1 MRAMYIHIP
10 FCHQICNY
18 CDFNKVY
25 FKNQPV
31 DQYLEAL
38 DQEIRQY
45 AQQYSMKT
53 LETVF
58 IGGGTPTSLSAQ
70 QLERLLQSIRRE
82 IQVDELTE
90 YTIEANP
97 DELTKEKLEVLYEGG
112 VRRLSIGVQSF
123 NDDHLRRL
131 GRTHSA
137 ADVKSVI
144 EEARAIGFDNI
155 SIDLIY
161 GLPEQTMEDW
171 KETLRQ
177 AFELNLPH
185 YSTYSLIIE
194 PKTVF
199 YNLKNNNQ
207 LKLPDA
213 SIEGEMFTVVIEE
226 MKKRNYEQYEVSNF
240 AKDRYYSVHNCIY
253 WENDQYFGLGAGAHG
268 YVDGIRYANIGPVQH
283 YIDAVKK
290 GSAIRTRHVVTLEE
304 AIEEEMFLRLR
315 MRIGV
320 SEKRFEE
327 KFGHSLDSIYGSEL
341 TMLESKGWMH
351 YNEGNWMLTEEGL
364 YRGNDVFE
372 TFLMSEPNR

>member
-31 DQYLEAL
+31 DEYLEAL
-38 DQEIRQY
+38 QRELRMY
-45 AQQYSMKT
+45 AQHYSLDS

-58 IGGGTPTSLSAQ
+58 IGGGTPTSLSPQ
-70 QLERLLQSIRRE
+70 QLAVLLE
-82 IQVDELTE
+82 AIQQVVHVETLRE

-97 DELTKEKLEVLYEGG
+97 DELTKEKLEVLYRGG

-123 NDDHLRRL
+123 NDEHLRTL

-137 ADVKSVI
+137 SDVKKVI
-144 EEARAIGFDNI
+144 AEARAVGFENM

-161 GLPEQTMEDW
+161 GLPEQTMSDW
-171 KETLRQ
+171 QDTLHEALDLQ
-177 AFELNLPH
+177 LPH

-199 YNLKNNNQ
+199 YNLKNNDQ

-213 SIEGEMFTVVIEE
+213 SVEGEMFTYVIEE
-226 MKKRNYEQYEVSNF
+226 MQRRGYTQYEVSNF
-240 AKDRYYSVHNCIY
+240 SLPNYESVHNCVY
-253 WENDQYFGLGAGAHG
+253 WENDEYIGVGAGAHG
-268 YVDGIRYANIGPVQH
+268 YVDGIRYSNIGPVQH
-283 YIDAVKK
+283 YIDGVTDTFPRRDEHRVTKK
-290 GSAIRTRHVVTLEE
+290 E
-304 AIEEEMFLRLR
+304 AIEEEMFLGLR
-315 MRIGV
+315 MTKGV
-320 SEKRFEE
+320 SRQAFLKKFQQPIEHVYGTQLQELQARGLMEE
-327 KFGHSLDSIYGSEL
+327 KEGYWAL
-341 TMLESKGWMH
+341 TK
-351 YNEGNWMLTEEGL
+351 EGL

-372 TFLMSEPNR
+372 QFLLS

>member
-31 DQYLEAL
+31 DEYLGAL
-38 DQEIRQY
+38 QKELQMY
-45 AQQYSMKT
+45 AERFSLNS

-58 IGGGTPTSLSAQ
+58 IGGGTPTSLSPQ
-70 QLERLLQSIRRE
+70 QLEVLLTA
-82 IQVDELTE
+82 IQKVVDVESLRE

-97 DELTKEKLEVLYEGG
+97 DELTREKLEVLYRGG

-123 NDDHLRRL
+123 NDDHLRTL

-137 ADVKSVI
+137 SDVKQVI
-144 EEARAIGFDNI
+144 AEAKTVGFNNI

-161 GLPEQTMEDW
+161 GLPEQTIEDW
-171 KETLRQ
+171 QDTLQQ
-177 AFELNLPH
+177 AFDLHLPH

-199 YNLKNNNQ
+199 YNLRNNDQ

-213 SIEGEMFTVVIEE
+213 SIEGEMFTYVIEE
-226 MKKRNYEQYEVSNF
+226 MKRRGYTQYEVSNF
-240 AKDRYYSVHNCIY
+240 ALPHYESVHNCVY
-253 WENDQYFGLGAGAHG
+253 WENDEYVGIGAGAHG
-268 YVDGIRYANIGPVQH
+268 YVDGIRYSNIGPVQH
-283 YIDAVKK
+283 YIDGVTDTFPRRDEHRVTKK
-290 GSAIRTRHVVTLEE
+290 E
-304 AIEEEMFLRLR
+304 AMEEEMFLGLR
-315 MRIGV
+315 MTKGV
-320 SEKRFEE
+320 SRQAFLE
-327 KFGHSLDSIYGSEL
+327 KFQLPIEEVYGLQLEQLKARGLMEEINGHWTL
-341 TMLESKGWMH
+341 TK
-351 YNEGNWMLTEEGL
+351 EGL

-372 TFLMSEPNR
+372 QFLLS